1 VNVFVTGA
9 TGYLGRPLVAAL
21 AARGHRVR
29 ALTRRP
35 SRSGLPD
42 GCEPVAGNALDA
54 DTFVSAVGGCDTF
67 VHLVGT
73 PRPNPSKA
81 RQFETVDLVSIQAAV
96 SAARRAGVRHF
107 VYVSVAHPAPVM
119 HAYIAVRQRGEALVR
134 ELHIPATILRPWY
147 VLGPGH
153 WWPYA
158 LVPIY
163 ALLRRLPATAAGARR
178 LELVTHT
185 QMVAALVH
193 AVEHPRRHVAII
205 QADAI
210 AGGCWLEAEHQ
221 PVGCA
226 T

>member
-1 VNVFVTGA
+1 VTVFVTGA
-9 TGYLGRPLVAAL
+9 TGYLGRPLVASL
-21 AARGHRVR
+21 AARGHHVR

-54 DTFVSAVGGCDTF
+54 DTFAFAVGGCDTF

-81 RQFETVDLVSIQAAV
+81 REFETVDLASVEAAV
-96 SAARRAGVRHF
+96 TAARRAGVGHF

-119 HAYIAVRQRGEALVR
+119 QAYIAVRRRGEALVR
-134 ELHIPATILRPWY
+134 DLDIPATILRPWY

-158 LVPIY
+158 LVPMY
-163 ALLRRLPATAAGARR
+163 ALLRRLPGTAAGAAR
-178 LELVTHT
+178 LALVTRRD
-185 QMVAALVH
+185 MVASLVR
-193 AVEHPRRHVAII
+193 AVEHPPPGVAII
-205 QADAI
+205 QADEI
-210 AGGCWLEAEHQ
+210 SGSNRLDAERE
-221 PVGCA
+221 PIGSP